1 MSAILS
7 LDGFGLAFG
16 DRPILRTVSFQVAR
30 HGLTALMGP
39 AGTGKSSLLRTLAG
53 LNNANPSFRTW
64 GNTLYDGHPI
74 SNEKKPALVTQK
86 IQLMTSTVLENLLN
100 GLPNRSSFTRAQ
112 QIDQLST
119 ALFDLNQDWV
129 IANWHRPVVDLAL
142 FEQRIVAILCESLS
156 QPALLMLDEPTA
168 GLSDGH
174 ALALCQL
181 LSKLAEESA
190 LLLASHHQAQV
201 RTLATHV
208 VLIASGITQESASC
222 QSFFGAPISAAAQHF
237 IRSGSCPEEAL
248 EADTSHDDQAAP
260 RVTLSSTA
268 KSDLPE
274 ATSFNSATMGP
285 RGFVWLIPGQ
295 LAGTPW
301 PGIIRETAEDLS
313 ALRNVGIT
321 RLVSLTE
328 KPYDPALAIQYG
340 IQCHSLPIV
349 DMAVPTLTQ
358 AWALCE
364 DISRWIA
371 AGEVVALH
379 CKAGLGRTGTLLAAY
394 WLWLGKGSYTARQ
407 AVEHVRGREGGM
419 IQSQMQID
427 FLHRFAELVTEHRTS

>member
-30 HGLTALMGP
+30 RGLTALMGP

-64 GNTLYDGHPI
+64 GNTLYDGHPV

-119 ALFDLNQDWV
+119 ALFALNQDWV

-168 GLSDGH
+168 GLSDEH

-181 LSKLAEESA
+181 LSKLAEKSA

-208 VLIASGITQESASC
+208 VLIASGITQEFASC
-222 QSFFGAPISAAAQHF
+222 QSFFGAPTSAAAQHF

-248 EADTSHDDQAAP
+248 DANTCHASQAEA
-260 RVTLSSTA
+260 LSSTVE
-268 KSDLPE
+268 SDSPD
-274 ATSFNSATMGP
+274 AACFNSATMGP
-285 RGFVWLIPGQ
+285 RGFVWLIPGR